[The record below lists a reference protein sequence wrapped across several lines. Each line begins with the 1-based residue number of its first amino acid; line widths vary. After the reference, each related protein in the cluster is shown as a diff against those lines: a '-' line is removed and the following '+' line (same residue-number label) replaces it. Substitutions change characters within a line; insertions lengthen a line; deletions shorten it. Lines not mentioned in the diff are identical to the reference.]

1 MVCAQR
7 DKGDNRAKGV
17 GGGVRQEGGENVQST
32 EEWEG
37 QRERQRGE
45 GEVKDRGREH
55 EEEGERG
62 GGREEEGER
71 GHLMTDGFQQINC
84 VFSEDPTKNQEHLH
98 TVVK

>member
-1 MVCAQR
+1 MQR

-62 GGREEEGER
+62 GGRER
-71 GHLMTDGFQQINC
+71 PSYDRWF
-84 VFSEDPTKNQEHLH
+84 PTNQLCLQ
-98 TVVK
+98 